1 MTATIYVVASSDG
14 TVRALAVADGRE
26 LWRGDAGGKLL
37 AGVGSDG
44 RFAAVV
50 NRDNELVVLDA
61 GKIAWKKALPT
72 PVVAAPLVAGERV
85 FTLTLDRQVL
95 AFDALDGRK
104 IWELKR
110 PGEPLTL
117 SKAGVLMAYKDTLVA
132 GQGPR
137 LAGVDPLKGQLRW
150 EASVATPRGTNEVER
165 LADVVGPA
173 VRQGDVICARAFQSA
188 VGCVNAER
196 GSALWNRVV
205 GGTNGIGAD
214 DQVVVAGDASDRL
227 SAWKL
232 ANGDLAW
239 SADQFLRRKLSDP
252 VLLNKQV
259 LIGDFEGRKV
269 GLEELVFA
277 DGREKVY
284 LGHDS
289 AALMLVAQIRDEAH
303 RFAITGMRAKRAS
316 VRTGGSRLEDI
327 PGVGPRKRAK
337 LLQRFGGVR
346 GVASAGIDLSDGLMG
361 DLGHILQRSGV
372 GATVDVD
379 ALPRSTVLAAQ
390 PQALQHECLLA
401 GGDRPDRRRREGRG
415 PQGRPRGTGVRRR
428 PHEGRT
434 GPRLRGADAGRAD
447 PRRGPPLRHHRHAGE
462 AGDRAHRRQPAG
474 RRARRRAQEAGATA
488 ATLRRRA
495 GCGGGQRG

>member
-1 MTATIYVVASSDG
+1 MKRVLLISLVAASLSGCSTISSTWNSWFGDDKTKPAALEALTGPASGRIAWNAKVDNIGFPLSIATPGDRFVVASSDG
-14 TVRALAVADGRE
+14 SVRALAAADGRE
-26 LWRGDAGGKLL
+26 LWRGDAGGKLS
-37 AGVGSDG
+37 AGIGSDG

-61 GKIAWKKALPT
+61 GRVVWKKALPT

-85 FTLTLDRQVL
+85 FTLTLDRQVI

-117 SKAGVLMAYKDTLVA
+117 AKAGVLLAYKDTLIV

-165 LADVVGPA
+165 LADLVGPA
-173 VRQGDVICARAFQSA
+173 VRQGEVVCARAFQSS
-188 VGCVNAER
+188 VGCINAER

-239 SADQFLRRKLSDP
+239 TADQFQRRKLSEP

-259 LIGDFEGRKV
+259 LVGDF
-269 GLEELVFA
+269 
-277 DGREKVY
+277 DGQLQLIDRETGKTRSRLPTDGSQVVTI
-284 LGHDS
+284 
-289 AALMLVAQIRDEAH
+289 ALLRDTALVATKSGGL
-303 RFAITGMRAKRAS
+303 FAVK
-316 VRTGGSRLEDI
+316 
-327 PGVGPRKRAK
+327 
-337 LLQRFGGVR
+337 
-346 GVASAGIDLSDGLMG
+346 
-361 DLGHILQRSGV
+361 
-372 GATVDVD
+372 
-379 ALPRSTVLAAQ
+379 
-390 PQALQHECLLA
+390 
-401 GGDRPDRRRREGRG
+401 
-415 PQGRPRGTGVRRR
+415 
-428 PHEGRT
+428 
-434 GPRLRGADAGRAD
+434 AD
-447 PRRGPPLRHHRHAGE
+447 
-462 AGDRAHRRQPAG
+462 
-474 RRARRRAQEAGATA
+474 
-488 ATLRRRA
+488 
-495 GCGGGQRG
+495 

>member
-1 MTATIYVVASSDG
+1 MKRVLLISLVAASLSGCSTISSTWNSWFGDDKTKPAALEALTGPASGRIAWNTKVDSIGFPLSIATPGDRFVVASSDG
-14 TVRALAVADGRE
+14 SVRALAAADGRE
-26 LWRGDAGGKLL
+26 LWRGDAGGKLS
-37 AGVGSDG
+37 AGIGSDG

-61 GKIAWKKALPT
+61 GRVVWKKALPT

-85 FTLTLDRQVL
+85 FTLTLDRQVI

-117 SKAGVLMAYKDTLVA
+117 AKAGVLLAYKDTLIV

-165 LADVVGPA
+165 LADLVGPA
-173 VRQGDVICARAFQSA
+173 VRQGEVVCARAFQSS
-188 VGCVNAER
+188 VGCINAER

-239 SADQFLRRKLSDP
+239 TADQFQRRKLSEP

-259 LIGDFEGRKV
+259 LVGDF
-269 GLEELVFA
+269 
-277 DGREKVY
+277 DGQIHLIDRDTGKTRSRLPTDGSQIVTI
-284 LGHDS
+284 
-289 AALMLVAQIRDEAH
+289 ALLRDTALVATKSGGL
-303 RFAITGMRAKRAS
+303 FAVK
-316 VRTGGSRLEDI
+316 
-327 PGVGPRKRAK
+327 
-337 LLQRFGGVR
+337 
-346 GVASAGIDLSDGLMG
+346 
-361 DLGHILQRSGV
+361 
-372 GATVDVD
+372 
-379 ALPRSTVLAAQ
+379 
-390 PQALQHECLLA
+390 
-401 GGDRPDRRRREGRG
+401 
-415 PQGRPRGTGVRRR
+415 
-428 PHEGRT
+428 
-434 GPRLRGADAGRAD
+434 AD
-447 PRRGPPLRHHRHAGE
+447 
-462 AGDRAHRRQPAG
+462 
-474 RRARRRAQEAGATA
+474 
-488 ATLRRRA
+488 
-495 GCGGGQRG
+495 